1 MPRLDRVKALLRV
14 LPIAGGRLPPLQS
27 PTNHDRI
34 RRGSNLL
41 PGTMQLLHH
50 LQNYTKK
57 SPPNLPFSHPENGSK
72 CGKNIWSKT
81 GENPLKSRGLTGF
94 SVEKTVENVKT
105 FGEFSTVYGNG
116 KGRFTP
122 ISTLSG
128 ESRCGKVDNLVENPQ
143 NGEFSPK
150 IIHNV
155 EFS

>member
-1 MPRLDRVKALLRV
+1 MKTDPTDRAD
-14 LPIAGGRLPPLQS
+14 LPGQFFAFSVVWEHRFSVWDLPPVF
-27 PTNHDRI
+27 PFRK
-34 RRGSNLL
+34 
-41 PGTMQLLHH
+41 PE
-50 LQNYTKK
+50 NYTKK
-57 SPPNLPFSHPENGSK
+57 TPQNVPIWHHQKGSK

-81 GENPLKSRGLTGF
+81 GENPLKSRGLTSF

-105 FGEFSTVYGNG
+105 FGVFSTVYGNG

-122 ISTLSG
+122 ISTLTG
-128 ESRCGKVDNLVENPQ
+128 ENRCGKVDDLVENPQ